1 MDSIEMIES
10 LAQKLE
16 DVAHTISKDQE
27 KVAADNTLDSGMV
40 LDFLKFFGTGG
51 ARHE

>member
-1 MDSIEMIES
+1 MDSTEMLES

-16 DVAHTISKDQE
+16 DVARTLAADRE
-27 KVAADNTLDSGMV
+27 KVAADNMLDSGRV